1 MDERTKKFLF
11 LGFFVAIFT
20 FCTFM
25 LTENTFAHPIT
36 NAIVT
41 DFENTT
47 WNGVYNTYFDVSI
60 SYDSTNYTCSVTDR
74 FHCIDASDWYLKP
87 SYSTTFSVNDK
98 GSGNYE
104 ITIKYNGVWLGN
116 DIQRAR
122 GTVHCDS
129 KKVSLTAYAVIAY
142 RSSDGAHKYLKT
154 NGTVTDWLATAP
166 ADAYTEV
173 AEVTKGTK
181 AEVVVDSAKG
191 NYEFDEWGSS
201 CGDESGETADNTNRK
216 CTVNQLNGKKN
227 VYAYFKLKQFT
238 LTAYAVTEYKTEN
251 NKGYHKY
258 LKTDGTV
265 TDWLATAP
273 ADAWKKQSTVAYGS
287 SATVDTS
294 SFNPANYSWGDWG
307 SSCATSERN
316 GRKCTRSSLTQD
328 GNVYAYYTKNKFKG
342 QASVTSGGKT
352 QTTGFVNVD
361 KKGNNAALL
370 KVDCPESGCSASFAL
385 SLMPEAGTGETTY
398 TIYKNGKQKVGY
410 IGKVVTP
417 ATAGTSVGTFTVNM
431 QAGDLVCYKMTFS
444 AVPVEGKKA
453 TVEAC
458 AAAEADKDS
467 DISIELRDQDSSAD
481 YWDWREDY
489 VYAKPN
495 DMVELHGAFE
505 PRYQYLANKSSSVT
519 SIILDED
526 NGTSKSGLNNNG
538 EPILGVFN
546 NNMNPSWNNA
556 FSITVKGECKDTF
569 SPFDYE
575 NRVGNTGSYDGNY
588 NYSVATYDMGK
599 IEAKSKTNN
608 CDVAKNT
615 PKGASLIY
623 NTSNRRFE
631 ATVNNSSIDDVV
643 SIYVPY
649 NFQNETKVTT
659 EENRIVNAGESDDF
673 DIAVETYPRANPL
686 TNGTYAT
693 TFNNAKLK
701 VRLCNENETSCYGEE
716 EVDISGLNIGKTYST
731 QMIAEN
737 ARIKL
742 NIPDIDAGS
751 MVCLRSMM
759 YPADSGSYDNWQNSE
774 GSATWTDWS
783 DKKCFK
789 VAKRPSLQVWGGS
802 VYSAGMIDMMPSAKN
817 NLYGYE
823 DNYLYKM
830 IGQGE
835 HRVFGSWAELSLAAN
850 GDVNGLASGAG
861 TGYARTE
868 NARTVGALDPTLE
881 NLGGSAEGIN
891 VNYCLRSTLSFAN
904 TSCDKIVGGLGGG
917 LQSEVSSSKR
927 ALVSRFVDE
936 NSKGYTLEKTSEIN
950 DGYLRSYS
958 GDMETGEDGVEKKKT
973 TRVIVSEG
981 DVTINGD
988 ITYLDNG
995 YSNLEDVPKIIIYA
1009 KNDINIACEV
1019 VQIDAILI
1027 AENNINTCSD
1037 SDDINAE
1044 MNSKQLKINGSVISN
1059 TLTLNRTYGAAK
1071 GVNSVIPAEIVNY
1084 DTSLY
1089 LWANKQAD
1097 VTTSGKLTEAY
1108 ISELAPRY

>member
-1 MDERTKKFLF
+1 MKTSFKFVVFLF
-11 LGFFVAIFT
+11 VLAGCT
-20 FCTFM
+20 LFC
-25 LTENTFAHPIT
+25 
-36 NAIVT
+36 VQ
-41 DFENTT
+41 
-47 WNGVYNTYFDVSI
+47 NTYAGSSLIPYASILWNSGIDSDGGTTFGVSI
-60 SYDSTNYTCSVTDR
+60 SFGGACEGVCETYGSFRCTKKGYAYTTCISDSQTDVTYSASKTNAMDDGYDYYWVDFYPCDSSQQTVGGYIRKPNQKTLTAHGKIEGDTATIVWSDIASRSVRKGASASVTVDNE
-74 FHCIDASDWYLKP
+74 K
-87 SYSTTFSVNDK
+87 TK
-98 GSGNYE
+98 
-104 ITIKYNGVWLGN
+104 
-116 DIQRAR
+116 
-122 GTVHCDS
+122 
-129 KKVSLTAYAVIAY
+129 
-142 RSSDGAHKYLKT
+142 DGR
-154 NGTVTDWLATAP
+154 P
-166 ADAYTEV
+166 
-173 AEVTKGTK
+173 
-181 AEVVVDSAKG
+181 
-191 NYEFDEWGSS
+191 YEFVEWGAS
-201 CGDESGETADNTNRK
+201 CKPNNDNDYNATNSGRT
-216 CTVNQLNGKKN
+216 CTVNPLNRNVN
-227 VYAYFKLKQFT
+227 VYAYYDLKKFT
-238 LTAYAVTEYKTEN
+238 LTAYANSLEKDKNGDYIKLN
-251 NKGYHKY
+251 GGKSIDSAQAK
-258 LKTDGTV
+258 
-265 TDWLATAP
+265 
-273 ADAWKKQSTVAYGS
+273 YGS
-287 SATVDTS
+287 NASVTSAG
-294 SFNPANYSWGDWG
+294 FNPDGYSWYRWGD
-307 SSCATSERN
+307 SCDRETDR
-316 GRKCTRSSLTQD
+316 RCTRNNLTSD
-328 GNVYAYYTKNKFKG
+328 KNVYAYYIKNKFKG
-342 QASVTSGGKT
+342 QASVTSGGRT
-352 QTTGFVNVD
+352 ETTGFVNTN
-361 KKGNNAALL
+361 KKDANAALL

-385 SLMPEAGTGETTY
+385 SLMPEAGSGETTY
-398 TIYKNGKQKVGY
+398 TIYGNGNQIAGH
-410 IGKVVTP
+410 IQRVVKP
-417 ATAGTSVGTFTVNM
+417 ATAGTDVYTVTVDM
-431 QAGDLVCYKMTFS
+431 QAGDLVCYKMEFS
-444 AVPVEGKKA
+444 TVPVEGKKA

-495 DMVELHGAFE
+495 DTVELHGAFE

-631 ATVNNSSIDDVV
+631 ATVNNSSIDDAV

-659 EENRIVNAGESDDF
+659 EENKIVYAGESDDF

-737 ARIKL
+737 ARIKM

-802 VYSAGMIDMMPSAKN
+802 VYSAGMIDMKPSAKN

-823 DNYLYKM
+823 NYRYKM
-830 IGQGE
+830 IEQGE

-904 TSCDKIVGGLGGG
+904 TSCNKIVGGLGGGG

-936 NSKGYTLEKTSEIN
+936 NSEGYTLEKTSEIN

-1019 VQIDAILI
+1019 AQIDAILI